1 MNENSEDNVSRGSAP
16 DHDRAG
22 SLGEL
27 IRVALPLVLS
37 AGSHSM
43 MSAADRMI
51 LTGYSADALA
61 AVTPASMLHWTSVCI
76 PLGTI
81 LYANTFIAQFD
92 GAGRKDRMIASLWQS
107 VWLAI
112 ISGILLPVCLLF
124 SRQVFALTGQP
135 TAVVEQETIYFNALC
150 LGSVFLL
157 GSSALSCFFS
167 GRQRTSVVMWVSMM
181 GVVLNFVMDYVLV
194 FGIGPFPMMGIR
206 GAAVATVLAR
216 CCEILVY
223 QYLIRRELR
232 REEVTWSRLWLPDRS
247 LLLQYLRFGVPSG
260 LHYFVDNSG
269 FTAFLLIVGSL
280 GRDAL
285 AATNLAFSVNGLIFV
300 PLL

>member
-81 LYANTFIAQFD
+81 LYA
-92 GAGRKDRMIASLWQS
+92 
-107 VWLAI
+107 
-112 ISGILLPVCLLF
+112 
-124 SRQVFALTGQP
+124 
-135 TAVVEQETIYFNALC
+135 
-150 LGSVFLL
+150 
-157 GSSALSCFFS
+157 
-167 GRQRTSVVMWVSMM
+167 
-181 GVVLNFVMDYVLV
+181 
-194 FGIGPFPMMGIR
+194 
-206 GAAVATVLAR
+206 
-216 CCEILVY
+216 
-223 QYLIRRELR
+223 
-232 REEVTWSRLWLPDRS
+232 
-247 LLLQYLRFGVPSG
+247 
-260 LHYFVDNSG
+260 
-269 FTAFLLIVGSL
+269 
-280 GRDAL
+280 
-285 AATNLAFSVNGLIFV
+285 
-300 PLL
+300 